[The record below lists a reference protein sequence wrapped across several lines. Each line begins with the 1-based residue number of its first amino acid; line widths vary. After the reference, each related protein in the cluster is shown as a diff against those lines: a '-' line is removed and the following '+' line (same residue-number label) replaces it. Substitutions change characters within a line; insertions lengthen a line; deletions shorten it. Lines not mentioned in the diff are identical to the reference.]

1 MSRAAFVTWL
11 AVLPLVA
18 TACAGGSSSD
28 GTGSD
33 DGGGDGSA
41 APESGGAEDVTAPG
55 MDAQSGTDSGTAVD
69 ASKHDAGT
77 SSDAAG
83 TADTPGS
90 PPDADDSGT
99 TSGPPCPGGPTT
111 LDANLVTFEWNPPDL
126 ASWPTTTQLTEVDFI
141 PQGLNLQFSKR
152 DGADRWPDVTPPGW
166 TGPLQ
171 YTVGLVECIDGQWY
185 GSAVIE
191 IWYDLP
197 TEGGNDLADCAPT
210 FGPMPC
216 PGHMQVQQNWY
227 YSSIPVGPLQGRQ
240 PATGETVGVFV
251 AAGNLRGVTTDDPTQ
266 SPVMERSDIV
276 LVPFPDVSGAT
287 HGF

>member
-11 AVLPLVA
+11 AFLAFAA
-18 TACAGGSSSD
+18 TACAGGSNSD
-28 GTGSD
+28 GSGSD

-41 APESGGAEDVTAPG
+41 VPESGGGDDVTAPG
-55 MDAQSGTDSGTAVD
+55 MDARAGTDGGTWFD
-69 ASKHDAGT
+69 ASKPDAGT

-83 TADTPGS
+83 TSDTAGP

-99 TSGPPCPGGPTT
+99 TSGSPCPGGPTT

-126 ASWPTTTQLTEVDFI
+126 ATWPITTQLTEVDFV

-152 DGADRWPDVTPPGW
+152 DGSDRWPDVTPPGW

-171 YTVGLVECIDGQWY
+171 YTVGLVECINGQWY

-191 IWYDLP
+191 IWYDLA
-197 TEGGNDLADCAPT
+197 TEGGNNLADCAPNY
-210 FGPMPC
+210 GPMPC

-227 YSSIPVGPLQGRQ
+227 YSTIPVGPLQGRQ
-240 PATGETVGVFV
+240 PATGEIVGVFV
-251 AAGNLRGVTTDDPTQ
+251 AAGNLRGVTTDDPSQ

-276 LVPFPDVSGAT
+276 LVPFPDVNGAT
-287 HGF
+287 HAF